1 MKTSILHSM
10 VVILLSAVAVIA
22 DDLADAAREAEKLS
36 REYSKLEP
44 WQRAPQFDSRISS
57 VDCSVAQAIQGIL
70 GQFPS
75 AESQPTSTTP
85 SVIFRQYPTNVTQ
98 IKRIRFQFA
107 RDKAVIVNLRSK
119 NFDDERI
126 LYVFE
131 NSFWN
136 ERRYEWRIN
145 PSMHVLL
152 SARGKKSVMWQLVE
166 PYSGSIRLRF
176 AETPPCFLGFVANQP
191 EGLPGIAVLYGP
203 AGTGLFAK
211 VFIFSYNSD
220 RDAWQ
225 SRNVL
230 EFAGSP
236 MFEYDEKTSTI
247 QYQENHY
254 EEQKREVIATRHAS
268 EGVHET
274 SMFSGVF
281 ENAANF

>member
-1 MKTSILHSM
+1 MKTAILYSL

-22 DDLADAAREAEKLS
+22 DDLADAAREADQLS

-44 WQRAPQFDSRISS
+44 WQRVQQFDSRIFS
-57 VDCSVAQAIQGIL
+57 VDRSVAQAIQGTL

-75 AESQPTSTTP
+75 AESQSIITTP
-85 SVIFRQYPTNVTQ
+85 SVILRQYPTNVTQ
-98 IKRIRFQFA
+98 AKRIQFQSA
-107 RDKAVIVNLRSK
+107 RDKAAIVNFRSK
-119 NFDDERI
+119 NFDDGRI

-136 ERRYEWRIN
+136 ERRYDGRIN

-152 SARGKKSVMWQLVE
+152 SARGKKSVMWQLIE
-166 PYSGSIRLRF
+166 PYSDSIRFRF

-191 EGLPGIAVLYGP
+191 KGLPGIAVLYGP
-203 AGTGLFAK
+203 SGTGLFAK
-211 VFIFSYNSD
+211 VFIFSYDSN
-220 RDAWQ
+220 RDAWH

-236 MFEYDEKTSTI
+236 MFEYDEEMSTI

-254 EEQKREVIATRHAS
+254 GEQKRKVIANHHAS
-268 EGVHET
+268 DVGAQ
-274 SMFSGVF
+274 
-281 ENAANF
+281 NANIF